1 MEAVDD
7 AAGLLCCVRI
17 GAVTTGDVTCV
28 VELGSSPF
36 SVWASSITLVVDEFV
51 GETETE
57 EPGAGVTPVVL
68 EGWTTPMSERD
79 GLRMRLRAVV
89 FFLDDGVIEEG
100 LDALIFPVL
109 VKLFGVGEPP
119 SWA

>member
-36 SVWASSITLVVDEFV
+36 SVWSSSITSVVAVFAEEAEVEGSVV
-51 GETETE
+51 GV
-57 EPGAGVTPVVL
+57 PPVVVG
-68 EGWTTPMSERD
+68 GWTTPMSDRD
-79 GLRMRLRAVV
+79 GLRMRLRVV
-89 FFLDDGVIEEG
+89 VLFLDDGVIEEG
-100 LDALIFPVL
+100 LDALIFPAF
-109 VKLFGVGEPP
+109 VKLLRVDEPP
-119 SWA
+119 S